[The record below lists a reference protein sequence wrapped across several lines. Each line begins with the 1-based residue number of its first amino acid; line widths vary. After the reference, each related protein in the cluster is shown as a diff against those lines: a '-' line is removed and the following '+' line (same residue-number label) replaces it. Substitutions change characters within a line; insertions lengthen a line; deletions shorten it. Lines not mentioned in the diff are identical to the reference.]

1 MSTKRVVFSALLF
14 ALAGMVL
21 VMFVVGFT
29 LLPDRFDVRTER
41 SFAAPVQRVAALLTD
56 LKSWYDWASIDAN
69 LGPQTTRE
77 VAGVP
82 GTAGQV
88 MRWSGQKGTATLR
101 FTAVGDSG
109 LEYEFGGVLA
119 DGRDYPWRGQGRIEW
134 QPDGERCRV
143 VWRETLVW
151 DTLAGRWVAWFGA
164 QQERVQQIQVSS
176 LQGLDEVVAAAAK

>member
-82 GTAGQV
+82 GTAGQEV
-88 MRWSGQKGTATLR
+88 RWSGQKGTATLR